1 MTTHG
6 AIVRFKF
13 LQIQSEVL
21 VMVAII
27 NSGEESYYFSIALE
41 SLGLLFFRI
50 KKSAMSSARSM

>member
-41 SLGLLFFRI
+41 SLGLLF
-50 KKSAMSSARSM
+50 SG